1 MGCKC
6 SRGLRFAFKELDVKT
21 KPFLQLSN
29 CEDAALLANAL
40 TITQCACGQIQGCKT
55 SSICTSISDLIK
67 WHDASL
73 FPNLNTGRAVTLLR
87 CPVCIGSFCDD
98 CIGPGCE
105 GDCVNC
111 DPPPPPEDPPP
122 PVIDFICDEGF
133 SL

>member
-1 MGCKC
+1 MGSKC

-40 TITQCACGQIQGCKT
+40 TITQCVCGQIQGCKT
-55 SSICTSISDLIK
+55 SSICTSIADLIK

-73 FPNLNTGRAVTLLR
+73 FPNLNTGRAVNLLR
-87 CPVCIGSFCDD
+87 CPVCVGSVCDD

-105 GDCVNC
+105 FHGCPEC
-111 DPPPPPEDPPP
+111 EPPDDPPP
-122 PVIDFICDEGF
+122 PVIDFICDEGS